1 MNLTLISA
9 SIAFALG
16 FGAAWQLQGH
26 FILKTELEQAN
37 ARIERDRAYRAQAE
51 RHIATVAATQASA
64 AKRVAAMAGVSDSN
78 RTELQ
83 RLQSQSA
90 ESLRAA
96 AGSLDACLASA
107 HALSVVSNQCADS
120 YSTLARDADQCFSD
134 LQTLTEAWPAN
145 LPSKEDKR

>member
-1 MNLTLISA
+1 MNLAIISGV
-9 SIAFALG
+9 IAFAMG
-16 FGAAWQLQGH
+16 FGAAWQIQAGRMDS
-26 FILKTELEQAN
+26 FKLEQKDE
-37 ARIERDRAYRAQAE
+37 RIQRDRAYRAQAE
-51 RHIATVAATQASA
+51 RHIATVATTQASA

-107 HALSVVSNQCADS
+107 NALSVVSNQCADS
-120 YSTLARDADQCFSD
+120 YSTLARDAQGHVSD
-134 LQTLTEAWPAN
+134 LQTLTEAWP
-145 LPSKEDKR
+145 K

>member
-1 MNLTLISA
+1 MNPLIISVV
-9 SIAFALG
+9 IACATG
-16 FGAAWQLQGH
+16 FGAAWQIQAGRMDS
-26 FILKTELEQAN
+26 FKLEQAN
-37 ARIERDRAYRAQAE
+37 VRIEKDRAYRAQAE
-51 RHIATVAATQASA
+51 RHIATVATTQASA

-107 HALSVVSNQCADS
+107 HALSVVSNQCADR
-120 YSTLARDADQCFSD
+120 YSTLARDAQGHVSD
-134 LQTLTEAWPAN
+134 IQTLQESWP
-145 LPSKEDKR
+145 KQ

>member
-9 SIAFALG
+9 SIAFAMG
-16 FGAAWQLQGH
+16 FGAAWHIQAGRMDS
-26 FILKTELEQAN
+26 FKLEQKD
-37 ARIERDRAYRAQAE
+37 ARIERDRAARAQAE
-51 RHIATVAATQASA
+51 RHIATVATTQASA

-120 YSTLARDADQCFSD
+120 YSALARDAQGHVSD
-134 LQTLTEAWPAN
+134 IQTLTEAWP
-145 LPSKEDKR
+145 K

>member
-9 SIAFALG
+9 SIAAAMG
-16 FGAAWQLQGH
+16 FGAAWQLQSWRMDS
-26 FILKTELEQAN
+26 FKLEQAN

-51 RHIATVAATQASA
+51 RHIATVATTQASA

-120 YSTLARDADQCFSD
+120 YSTLARDAQGHVSD
-134 LQTLTEAWPAN
+134 LQTLVEAWP
-145 LPSKEDKR
+145 K

>member
-26 FILKTELEQAN
+26 FILKAELEQKD

-51 RHIATVAATQASA
+51 RHIATVATTQASA

-83 RLQSQSA
+83 RLQSHTA

-96 AGSLDACLASA
+96 AGSLEACTAHSA
-107 HALSVVSNQCADS
+107 AQGLVLNQCTSRLVEVAEVADGHAS
-120 YSTLARDADQCFSD
+120 DA
-134 LQTLTEAWPAN
+134 QTLMESWP
-145 LPSKEDKR
+145 E